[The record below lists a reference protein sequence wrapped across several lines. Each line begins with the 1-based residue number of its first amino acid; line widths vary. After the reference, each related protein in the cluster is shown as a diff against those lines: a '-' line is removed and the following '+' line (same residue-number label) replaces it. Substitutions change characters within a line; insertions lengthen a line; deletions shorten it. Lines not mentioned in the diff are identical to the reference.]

1 MVFSLTSLGANI
13 PRLSMIES
21 INTGDCEGNE
31 AEYGTDISMSG
42 YIIAEI

>member
-1 MVFSLTSLGANI
+1 MVFAIASLGANI

-31 AEYGTDISMSG
+31 AEYGIDVSMSG
-42 YIIAEI
+42 

>member
-1 MVFSLTSLGANI
+1 MVFAIASLGANI

-31 AEYGTDISMSG
+31 AEYGIDVSMSG
-42 YIIAEI
+42 YFISEI